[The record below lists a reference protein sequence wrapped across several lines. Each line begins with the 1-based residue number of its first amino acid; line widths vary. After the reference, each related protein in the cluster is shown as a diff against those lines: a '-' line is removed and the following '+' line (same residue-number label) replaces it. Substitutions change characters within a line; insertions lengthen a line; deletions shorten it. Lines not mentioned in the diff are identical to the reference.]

1 VYLLQIFLAAV
12 VLGIGAGSAALP
24 AVPTIFIA
32 GDSTAA
38 PGTPAAIQGWGT
50 PFADFFDATKV
61 SVVNGARG
69 GRSSRTFITD
79 GSWEQIISR
88 VKAGDIVLIQFG
100 HNDGGAINEEP
111 PGSTRPLRARGSLPG
126 LGDESREIDNV
137 LTGQHEVVHTYGW
150 YMRRMIADV
159 KAKGATPV
167 LLSLTPRNYWTNGR
181 IERGNGQYGAW
192 TREIART
199 ERVAFVDLTN
209 FAADALEVMGEDETS
224 KLFEPDRT
232 HSNQAGAEFNAA
244 GVVAGLKALRT
255 VAVAPYLSAKGT
267 GVAAAPASRIVDRVP
282 ALYLIGDSTVR
293 NGQGDGANGQW
304 GWGEPLVDHFDA
316 TKISVL
322 NRAVGGLSSRTFLTL
337 GHWER
342 VLAVLQPGDFV
353 VMQFGHNDAGALN
366 DEPPGP
372 LRARGTIRGIG
383 EETKEIDNVMTKQ
396 HEVVHTYGW
405 YLRRF
410 VADTRA
416 KGATP
421 IICSLIPRKIWGAD
435 GRIARNTY
443 DYAGWARQVAEAGGV
458 AFIDL
463 NEIIAKRY
471 DELGRDAVTQ
481 LFPQVVPDEHTHTN
495 RAGAELNATI
505 VVAGLKALPGN
516 PFAGYV
522 ARR

>member
-12 VLGIGAGSAALP
+12 VLGIGAGSVALP

-137 LTGQHEVVHTYGW
+137 LTGHHEVVHTYGW
-150 YMRRMIADV
+150 YMRRMIAEV

-267 GVAAAPASRIVDRVP
+267 AVAAAPASRIVDRVP

-337 GHWER
+337 GHW
-342 VLAVLQPGDFV
+342 
-353 VMQFGHNDAGALN
+353 GA
-366 DEPPGP
+366 
-372 LRARGTIRGIG
+372 RARGAPAGRFRRHAVRSQRRRGAQRRAARAAPRPRHDSRHWRG
-383 EETKEIDNVMTKQ
+383 DERDRQRDDETARGRAHVRL
-396 HEVVHTYGW
+396 VSPAV
-405 YLRRF
+405 RR
-410 VADTRA
+410 
-416 KGATP
+416 GH
-421 IICSLIPRKIWGAD
+421 
-435 GRIARNTY
+435 
-443 DYAGWARQVAEAGGV
+443 ARQ
-458 AFIDL
+458 
-463 NEIIAKRY
+463 
-471 DELGRDAVTQ
+471 GRDANHLLADSEKDLECGWQNCAQQGRLCRLGAPGGGGGRRRVHRSQRDDRET
-481 LFPQVVPDEHTHTN
+481 VR
-495 RAGAELNATI
+495 RAR
-505 VVAGLKALPGN
+505 P
-516 PFAGYV
+516 
-522 ARR
+522 